1 MIKREASSE
10 LIKLAA
16 RFKALAVIGTSQ
28 PGKTITSD
36 YFKGL
41 LFWNKI
47 SGQHG
52 GTIIYGG
59 DSFQKRSNGMLVVPW
74 HRITDL

>member
-1 MIKREASSE
+1 V
-10 LIKLAA
+10 
-16 RFKALAVIGTSQ
+16 AVIGPRQS
-28 PGKTITSD
+28 GKTITSD